1 MRPNLRGP
9 PHERWGLVRQ
19 ANKGERVIS
28 EAKVE
33 QAVTYLRTSAEAAAQ
48 ARAEEIYLAEWLK
61 TVRAQQK
68 TKQSGLSN
76 VAADDVALCSP
87 EYLQAL
93 TAYREA
99 VQAHA
104 LHKFKREAASAV
116 IEAWRTEQASLRAEG
131 RAYG

>member
-1 MRPNLRGP
+1 M
-9 PHERWGLVRQ
+9 
-19 ANKGERVIS
+19 IS

-48 ARAEEIYLAEWLK
+48 ARAEEMYLAEWIK
-61 TVRAQQK
+61 TVRAQVK
-68 TKQSGLSN
+68 VKQAGLSN
-76 VAADDVALCSP
+76 AAADDVALSSP
-87 EYLQAL
+87 EFQEAL
-93 TAYREA
+93 SAYREA

-131 RAYG
+131 RAYS